1 MNKTVRKILIVSLI
15 LNIVLAIIKLIGGYL
30 GNTTSLVSDGYNSL
44 TDVFISLVLFFTIM
58 ISTKKPD
65 KDHPYGHEKFEG
77 IFNLL
82 LGLVLFAT
90 AAFIFYEGI
99 SNLVNYDGHHEYVG
113 PSRFTIYI
121 AGISIFV
128 KLFIYNIN
136 VWGYKKHKQVSLK
149 AESYNHLGDIFA
161 TTTSLVGIIFAS
173 FNYIYI
179 DYIASLIIG
188 LFIFKNA
195 ITVIKESISFL
206 VDEAPSKEEMK
217 VIKEVIKNVNGVLAV
232 DDLKARR
239 HVSKIYV
246 DVEISV
252 KRDLTLMQAHEIA
265 EEVHLTVEHKFPD
278 VIHCMVHYNPI
289 KKP

>member
-1 MNKTVRKILIVSLI
+1 MNKSVRKILIVSLV
-15 LNIVLAIIKLIGGYL
+15 LNIILSIIKLVGGYL

-58 ISTKKPD
+58 ISSKKPD

-77 IFNLL
+77 VFNLL

-99 SNLVNYDGHHEYVG
+99 SNLINYDAHHSYDK

-121 AGISIFV
+121 AGFSIFV
-128 KLFIYNIN
+128 KAFIYSINI
-136 VWGYKKHKQVSLK
+136 WGYKKYKQVSLR
-149 AESYNHLGDIFA
+149 AEGYNHLGDIFA

-173 FNYIYI
+173 LNYIYI
-179 DYIASLIIG
+179 DYVASLIIG

-217 VIKEVIKNVNGVLAV
+217 QIKEVIRNVKGVLAV

-252 KRDLTLMQAHEIA
+252 NNKLTLMEAHAIA
-265 EEVHLTVEHKFPD
+265 EVVHLTVEHKFPD
-278 VIHCMVHYNPI
+278 VIHCMVHYNPT